1 MPCDTM
7 QKKIASDSKC
17 CLEAKPHLHELEL
30 TKIAVRAS
38 AGTEMLLDGGSG
50 KKVLIPEKL
59 SNYLRP
65 SIDID
70 VIMQDADARK
80 AFPGMK
86 KGKMIDKVKAVT
98 IEGKLGYEN
107 VVDYSPFPVY
117 RDIAYKDTDI
127 FIPSGGLGPI
137 PFGAELFAD
146 AIEVNMEQS
155 GLKVKVADISF
166 TLATSINPLVFT
178 NTRARSAL
186 VALFCNPDTFDVPD
200 TVAATAGYLLKSIE
214 RVNSAMLIADSD
226 RSMDH
231 MKSDKNYLQ
240 YSKLI
245 SEKIPNKLD
254 VLERKVSKIM
264 SHANVSESEVRH
276 GLKEFRYGLGG
287 IEKLL
292 RS

>member
-1 MPCDTM
+1 M
-7 QKKIASDSKC
+7 QKKIVNDLKC

-30 TKIAVRAS
+30 TETAVKAS

-70 VIMQDADARK
+70 IIMHDAGARK

-86 KGKMIDKVKAVT
+86 KDKMVDKVKAVM

-107 VVDYSPFPVY
+107 VTHYSPFPVY
-117 RDIAYKDTDI
+117 RDKAYPDTDI

-137 PFGAELFAD
+137 PFGTELFAD
-146 AIEVNMEQS
+146 AIEVHIEQS
-155 GLKVKVADISF
+155 GINVKVADISF

-186 VALFCNPDTFDVPD
+186 VALFCNADTFNVPD
-200 TVAATAGYLLKSIE
+200 TVAATADYLLKSIE
-214 RVNSAMLIADSD
+214 RVNSALLIADSD
-226 RSMDH
+226 RSLAH
-231 MKSDKNYLQ
+231 MKSDKNYRQ
-240 YSKLI
+240 YQKII

-254 VLERKVSKIM
+254 ALEGKLTKIM
-264 SHANVSESEVRH
+264 SHANVDGSEVRY
-276 GLKEFRYGLGG
+276 GLREFRYGLEG

-292 RS
+292 RA